1 LQPPPLQGYRFPI
14 TDPSGQGDHH
24 HVKHRDGM
32 KKGAKAPSEAT
43 VRTLLEKH
51 GCPVPFHEVRT
62 RFLGNIATPELSASP
77 LKIIKDLW
85 GGELPVVDGLDEL
98 NELLGA
104 LVQGLWNDLTR
115 HQKRSQPFRLTR
127 VPMEPTAVNLGQ
139 YGRIRL
145 QELDGFIEGLFNGE
159 EAIDL
164 PERAHQA
171 VGHLSELRAMMAGVC
186 ELVSRD
192 PNADDRTQ
200 LDTTFKHLRELT
212 RIMETEIHE
221 AVLSCTRA
229 RRQMLERI
237 LTEKPTIH

>member
-1 LQPPPLQGYRFPI
+1 
-14 TDPSGQGDHH
+14 
-24 HVKHRDGM
+24 M
-32 KKGAKAPSEAT
+32 KKAAKAPSEKT
-43 VRTLLEKH
+43 VRALLEKH

-77 LKIIKDLW
+77 LQIIKDLW
-85 GGELPVVDGLDEL
+85 GGELPVFDSIDEL
-98 NELLGA
+98 NELIGA

-139 YGRIRL
+139 YGLIRL

-171 VGHLSELRAMMAGVC
+171 VEHLSELRAMMAGIC

-200 LDTTFKHLRELT
+200 LGTTFKHLHELT

-229 RRQMLERI
+229 RRQMLEGV
-237 LTEKPTIH
+237 LTARPTIH